1 MNSIHR
7 KIIRIPDY
15 HDVSKETLN
24 IRIENL
30 LKNGRVRNKSNRGNP
45 SFTLTS
51 VTIEISIHDDSYSIS
66 YGETPSAEYN
76 LQISNNSPI
85 ASTMPETQN

>member
-15 HDVSKETLN
+15 HDISKETIN

-30 LKNGRVRNKSNRGNP
+30 LKNGRVRNTSNRGNQ
-45 SFTLTS
+45 SFTLTN
-51 VTIEISIHDDSYSIS
+51 VTIEIPIHDDSYYIS
-66 YGETPSAEYN
+66 HNS
-76 LQISNNSPI
+76 QISNNSPI
-85 ASTMPETQN
+85 TTTMPETQN